1 MVVDFLELK
10 TETDP
15 EVINTSGSVKI
26 SSAKVR
32 RKINFPILGF
42 ELEAERFISS
52 ELPIQNPIKKS
63 GSNFLRHTHPKKYF

>member
-42 ELEAERFISS
+42 E
-52 ELPIQNPIKKS
+52 
-63 GSNFLRHTHPKKYF
+63 